1 VRCALPAATRPVPAA
16 RRRGLTPLL
25 ARLRPCPAWLCRPA
39 ACRILRKKIQP
50 PPLAGGA
57 IRPQPYQEMS
67 NLGRDSRSAL
77 RYGCLAFI
85 ITMKR
90 DAAMAEGDQEK
101 RREAGRKAAATRG
114 REERSEASRKAAA
127 AKSPEAR
134 REAGR
139 KAAATRSPE
148 ARREAGLKGAAKRS
162 REERSETSRKAAA
175 AKSPEQRRQVALKA
189 AATRKRNREAKT
201 SVGGAPGL

>member
-1 VRCALPAATRPVPAA
+1 
-16 RRRGLTPLL
+16 
-25 ARLRPCPAWLCRPA
+25 
-39 ACRILRKKIQP
+39 
-50 PPLAGGA
+50 
-57 IRPQPYQEMS
+57 MS

-101 RREAGRKAAATRG
+101 RREAA
-114 REERSEASRKAAA
+114 
-127 AKSPEAR
+127 
-134 REAGR
+134 
-139 KAAATRSPE
+139 
-148 ARREAGLKGAAKRS
+148 LKGAAKRS
-162 REERSETSRKAAA
+162 REERSEASRKAAA